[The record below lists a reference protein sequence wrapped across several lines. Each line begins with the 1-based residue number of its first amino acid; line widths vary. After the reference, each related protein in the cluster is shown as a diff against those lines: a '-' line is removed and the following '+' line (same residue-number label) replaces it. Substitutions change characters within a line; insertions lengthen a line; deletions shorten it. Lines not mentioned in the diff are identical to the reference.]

1 MIFKRLAVK
10 FPLAPPNKSLLAG
23 GAIFLAGII
32 AWGAFNWSLELANT
46 ERFCISCHEMYEFVY
61 QDYTGT
67 SHFANRAGVRASCP
81 DCHVPR
87 EWVHK
92 VVRKISAT
100 NELFHW
106 LRGSIETPE
115 KFEARREVLAERV
128 WSSMVATD
136 SRECRN
142 CHDIA
147 AMSRE
152 RQGMT
157 AGATHDLGERWQMTC
172 IDCHKGVVHS
182 LPASFDKK
190 AEMDSLH
197 DQIETAEVPCGLCHE
212 GMAGAGDEDDWD

>member
-1 MIFKRLAVK
+1 
-10 FPLAPPNKSLLAG
+10 
-23 GAIFLAGII
+23 
-32 AWGAFNWSLELANT
+32 
-46 ERFCISCHEMYEFVY
+46 MYEFVY